1 MRPRTWVKTGCVF
14 IVKVWINEMKN
25 VTLILIMLIS
35 TLGPSGVI
43 AAVGYASVRALG
55 RNPSAAPK
63 IFISM
68 ILAFVFAEAIA
79 ILGLLVVYSLFGA

>member
-1 MRPRTWVKTGCVF
+1 
-14 IVKVWINEMKN
+14 MKN
-25 VTLILIMLIS
+25 LTIILIMLIS

-43 AAVGYASVRALG
+43 AVVGYASVKALG

-63 IFISM
+63 IFLSI

-79 ILGLLVVYSLFGA
+79 ILGLLIVYNLFGA